1 MQVKIEKELTVFN
14 VEEVFEELKSN
25 FSKEGKNMELELD
38 LTTVEDIDGA
48 GMQMLVALQ
57 KQGDSHD
64 CDCRIIITGEMN
76 RDMKKY
82 GADTVLNLEVR
93 E

>member
-1 MQVKIEKELTVFN
+1 MQFKIEKELTVFN

-25 FSKEGKNMELELD
+25 FSKEGRNLVLELD
-38 LTTVEDIDGA
+38 MTTVEDIDGA
-48 GMQMLVALQ
+48 GLQMLVALQ

-64 CDCRIIITGEMN
+64 CDCRIIITDGILQ
-76 RDMKKY
+76 DMKKY